1 MFNLRV
7 ALMLVSIGCFA
18 LPTAAYSGGIKAGI
32 AEVNGTK
39 LYYEIQG
46 EGPSLV
52 LIPGGGFDRRMWDDQ
67 MQALSGTYQVIRYDV
82 RGNGKSAM
90 PTKPFSDVEDLY
102 QLLNKLNVKKT
113 HLVGLCL
120 GSRIA
125 IEFSLAHP
133 EMVETLTASSPSLIG
148 FPYSPEVVQGL
159 MMATFSIQNDDGTP
173 AGEVWLKD
181 PFNGPAMENPAVA
194 RKLRPIAV
202 ENSRS
207 WLVNPFFR
215 LPLFPLAIQRLK
227 EIRVPTLVVVGERD
241 LPDIHKIAQMLETSV
256 AGSKKVSI
264 AGAGHMVNVE
274 KPEEFNK
281 AVLGFLGDGK
291 QRDAAAK

>member
-1 MFNLRV
+1 
-7 ALMLVSIGCFA
+7 MLVSIGCFA
-18 LPTAAYSGGIKAGI
+18 LPAAAYSGGIKAGI

-39 LYYEIQG
+39 LFYETQG
-46 EGPSLV
+46 EGQPLV
-52 LIPGGGFDRRMWDDQ
+52 FIHGGGFDRRMWDDQ
-67 MQALSGTYQVIRYDV
+67 FELFSKQFRVIRYDV
-82 RGNGKSAM
+82 RGYGKSAM
-90 PTKPFSDVEDLY
+90 PTRPYSDVEDLY
-102 QLLNKLNVKKT
+102 QLLNTLKVKKA
-113 HLVGLCL
+113 HLVGLCM

-125 IEFSLAHP
+125 VEFSLAHP

-148 FPYSPEVVQGL
+148 FPYSQEVVQGL

-181 PFNGPAMENPAVA
+181 PFNGPAMENPEVA

-207 WLVNPFFR
+207 WLVNPFFH
-215 LPLFPLAIQRLK
+215 LPLFPLAIQRLP
-227 EIRVPTLVVVGERD
+227 EIHVPTLLIVGERD

-256 AGSKKVSI
+256 AGTKKVSI

-274 KPEEFNK
+274 KPKEFNK
-281 AVLGFLGDGK
+281 ALLEFI
-291 QRDAAAK
+291 AKVK